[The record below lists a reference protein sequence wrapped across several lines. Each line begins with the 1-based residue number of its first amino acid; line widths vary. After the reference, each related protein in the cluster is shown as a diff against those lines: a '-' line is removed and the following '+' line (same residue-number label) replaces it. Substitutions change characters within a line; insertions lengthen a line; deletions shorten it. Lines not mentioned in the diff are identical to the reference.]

1 MCHVSRVT
9 SQDNCVTQEERN
21 YFSHSLQHFTDSW
34 HAVPFGLE
42 VITMYTRYDDVDGG
56 NKDDDDDEM
65 MMMEFLGSVKT
76 LPPCP
81 VTSCHLCFVP

>member
-56 NKDDDDDEM
+56 NKDDD
-65 MMMEFLGSVKT
+65 
-76 LPPCP
+76 
-81 VTSCHLCFVP
+81 

>member
-1 MCHVSRVT
+1 MSRVT
-9 SQDNCVTQEERN
+9 CHDTCVTQEESS

-65 MMMEFLGSVKT
+65 MMMVFLGSVKT